1 MGKINNREEK
11 SKQKGKPWSQFSF
24 RTQMRNNSYVKV
36 DRQLSHAHILRD
48 DFMNVNSTLEKI
60 SVVCYGMSFEDISTW
75 LNELDSIARPPSD
88 AMSST
93 NNGTKCQSNYLKL
106 QHHFLSYLDSV
117 ERFCKHFNGDR
128 IGIMFCV
135 ENQDPP
141 QCKQS
146 QFAINVCAHECNDWN
161 YRWYC
166 IQSVRFAWFSLANWN
181 IQLSRLQL
189 WEPLSVII
197 DWQSGVICT

>member
-1 MGKINNREEK
+1 MG
-11 SKQKGKPWSQFSF
+11 
-24 RTQMRNNSYVKV
+24 NNSYVKV

-48 DFMNVNSTLEKI
+48 NFMNVNSTLEKI
-60 SVVCYGMSFEDISTW
+60 RVVCYGMSFEDISTW

-128 IGIMFCV
+128 IGICFVWKTKTHLNVSTHNLQSMCV
-135 ENQDPP
+135 LM
-141 QCKQS
+141 
-146 QFAINVCAHECNDWN
+146 
-161 YRWYC
+161 
-166 IQSVRFAWFSLANWN
+166 SVMIEITVDIVYKVFDLHDFH
-181 IQLSRLQL
+181 
-189 WEPLSVII
+189 
-197 DWQSGVICT
+197 